1 MVSVGAVSV
10 TGSAGGVLV
19 VVSVGAVS
27 VTRSAGGVLVVVSV
41 GVVSV
46 TESAGGVLVVVS
58 VGAVSVTG
66 SAGGVLVVVSVGAVS
81 VTGSAGEAMV
91 VGNKVESVA
100 DVFPTGISARLV
112 TFTMTEVAILPAEA
126 LITAVPGDT
135 PIMLP
140 VPSTCA
146 IFASL
151 LVQTRG
157 GLSIVSIGE

>member
-1 MVSVGAVSV
+1 MSGIL
-10 TGSAGGVLV
+10 SAGGI
-19 VVSVGAVS
+19 SVAVS
-27 VTRSAGGVLVVVSV
+27 TGSV
-41 GVVSV
+41 PVM
-46 TESAGGVLVVVS
+46 ESI
-58 VGAVSVTG
+58 GAVSVTG